1 MNNNKQKNVNILID
15 QNEKKSI
22 VQLVPNDK
30 NLNLTFLLVEK
41 KHPVRLKRDS
51 VIYPFLVADNTGSI
65 VCNFFDEIG
74 EQLKESDIINVQ
86 NAYAS
91 LYKNQMSLY
100 PAKAS
105 VGKTMK
111 VGEFFMLFNTEPN
124 MSSFVWKVEKDE
136 KTGLDVFIKEK

>member
-15 QNEKKSI
+15 KNEKKSI

-100 PAKAS
+100 PAKAG

-111 VGEFFMLFNTEPN
+111 VGEFFMLYNTEPN

-136 KTGLDVFIKEK
+136 KTGLDVFVKEK